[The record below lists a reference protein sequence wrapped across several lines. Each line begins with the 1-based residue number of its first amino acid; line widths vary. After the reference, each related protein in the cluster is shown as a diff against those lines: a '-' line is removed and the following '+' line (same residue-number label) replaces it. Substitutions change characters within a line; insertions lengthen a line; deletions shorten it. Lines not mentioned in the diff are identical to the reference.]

1 MKSFLNAI
9 SNGEE
14 GFFTKN
20 SLYLPFHCEII
31 SIWVGKEMSLLAS
44 PDLIVDLTD
53 TDIVGVREGESFTNL
68 VFRKW
73 SDFSKELGH
82 NKGHIILRASEKG
95 ADIFRTENLHYIR
108 IVFHDHKKEISFEI
122 IDNPRDL

>member
-9 SNGEE
+9 SNGEQ

-20 SLYLPFHCEII
+20 SVYLPFHCEII
-31 SIWVGKEMSLLAS
+31 SIWIGKEMSLLAS
-44 PDLIVDLTD
+44 PDMIADLTD
-53 TDIVGVREGESFTNL
+53 SEVLALREGDFYTNL

-73 SDFSKELGH
+73 SDFAKELGH

-95 ADIFRTENLHYIR
+95 ADIFRAENLHYIR

>member
-31 SIWVGKEMSLLAS
+31 SIWIGKEMSLLAS
-44 PDLIVDLTD
+44 PELITDLMDSEVLAI
-53 TDIVGVREGESFTNL
+53 REGDFYTNL

-73 SDFSKELGH
+73 SDFAKELCH
-82 NKGHIILRASEKG
+82 NKGHIILRAAEKG
-95 ADIFRTENLHYIR
+95 ADIFRSDNLHYIR

>member
-1 MKSFLNAI
+1 
-9 SNGEE
+9 
-14 GFFTKN
+14 
-20 SLYLPFHCEII
+20 
-31 SIWVGKEMSLLAS
+31 MSLLAS
-44 PDLIVDLTD
+44 PELITDLTD
-53 TDIVGVREGESFTNL
+53 SEVLAIREGDFYTNL

-73 SDFSKELGH
+73 SDFAKELGH

-95 ADIFRTENLHYIR
+95 ADIFRSENLHYIR